1 MAKISKKTTENN
13 ELKKETNAFV
23 NLENEKKS
31 SPSSSKRKIRNIT
44 LKKDHVT
51 SNTNTEMP
59 KEKDIKQH
67 ITTPISEIPAKEV
80 KLNISRKTQKNETN
94 IENNT
99 KIEKN
104 IENNIEIEKNEK
116 TSVKKVAPKKS
127 KSKRTLHLNI
137 KTDEKE
143 AIEFAPSIPHVVD
156 TSINQN
162 SPFFS
167 EPSVFEKL
175 NITISS
181 FDDEDDDIEIDEKT
195 DENTD
200 IQEIETIEES
210 TSEDITDTDS
220 ENIESTEDV
229 TDSEDVQPTD
239 DVTEQIEND
248 VENTDV
254 QDIEAVEESISED
267 ITDSENIE
275 STEEVTDSKDVQ
287 PTNDVTEQI
296 ENDVENT
303 DVQNIEAVEE
313 SISED
318 ITDSENI
325 ESTEEVTDSEDVQ
338 PTDDVTEQI
347 ENDVENTDVQNIEA
361 VEESIPEDITD
372 SEDVQSVDDI
382 TDSITL
388 DELLESD
395 VEIDLEDLDTTTDN
409 NDVVLQEN
417 TIIDTPKNSNTTSN
431 LEIEKEIAENIKN
444 EFVESAGKISDE
456 PSHPSSIL
464 KNTVKKV
471 SSALFNTSSI
481 FKSFTFEDVNFFN
494 NGIKNIEPI
503 ENINNTISNSQSP
516 EIINL
521 ISENS
526 SSKII
531 DNTSTPTIETSA
543 EPIMTKIA
551 DLNTTSIDIKNTID
565 FSNDLNSESNINYNA
580 IITPQENNNISIDED
595 LIDELITNSD
605 FIDDE
610 FDENDFDSYDEYSD
624 MNQSDDLES
633 ELLDNDIIDDSE
645 IEEYDN
651 DENYDDSTDELLE
664 NEITNEYLESFKNKS
679 EYDDDNFSIE
689 SYFGIDNLS
698 DDEDDDSDTEFSE
711 EDDTLEEDIDA
722 DIPETHLSP
731 TEFENEFFKAND
743 SRESNLDNNNTQQQ
757 TPEMVATFSK
767 LIENFTET
775 ISTLSNRIADLETKK
790 SEEPS
795 QEQPILEKVDE
806 ENVEIISDDNS
817 KQDNENTSD
826 TTLETNV
833 ENSII
838 DDISLE
844 DISDDEL
851 INELDIEPEDIE
863 NSLISEEDLE
873 SDISDDTQENNTNT
887 DTNNLE
893 TEKSIEDILTDSLL
907 NENLDQD
914 LSNELLSEIISEQD
928 IENSNIDAESS
939 SDEINDGDLEE
950 SLLEDILLEN
960 IYQEDLKNAESQ
972 EKTTTISELTTS
984 EKEPASDFL
993 TIIDSLSKTISDLEN
1008 SPDIKSN
1015 LIDNDNSGKSI
1026 NILINK
1032 DDIFS
1037 ISILNETY
1045 EIVTDFDGISVL
1057 SENIH
1062 ISTPKNNFFV
1072 EIGEKYIE
1080 IHKKPDEFLVKTNFE
1095 DIEFVNS
1102 INNVAFGKKDNII
1115 ELNIKEAFKLSSVNN
1130 KVELSMLNTSIAN
1143 ISNTD
1148 TSNVDENSICD
1159 NRTLLIS
1166 EETQKVYLPYTI
1178 EEIMKKLNNSDE
1190 YQTAK
1195 EVIEN
1200 EYTLPLS
1207 TFKTPILSRFKEAYR
1222 IMRVKEK
1229 SSMYAAIDLGLEL
1242 MFNSNLN
1249 PAVIRACKDLKELN
1263 IYLDCLYENE
1273 LDKFDCFKIVYKV
1286 LPKIQ

>member
-1 MAKISKKTTENN
+1 MAKVSKKTTENDN

-23 NLENEKKS
+23 NLENKKQS
-31 SPSSSKRKIRNIT
+31 STNSSKRKIKNIT
-44 LKKDHVT
+44 LKKEPIKT
-51 SNTNTEMP
+51 S
-59 KEKDIKQH
+59 
-67 ITTPISEIPAKEV
+67 
-80 KLNISRKTQKNETN
+80 
-94 IENNT
+94 
-99 KIEKN
+99 KN
-104 IENNIEIEKNEK
+104 IEPSIENSDITQQITNTISNTSKEDVLLSEK
-116 TSVKKVAPKKS
+116 TPEIKNMEKSKKQKNR

-137 KTDEKE
+137 QTDEKE
-143 AIEFAPSIPHVVD
+143 AIENVPSIPYVVD

-181 FDDEDDDIEIDEKT
+181 FDDE
-195 DENTD
+195 
-200 IQEIETIEES
+200 
-210 TSEDITDTDS
+210 
-220 ENIESTEDV
+220 
-229 TDSEDVQPTD
+229 
-239 DVTEQIEND
+239 END
-248 VENTDV
+248 NNEK
-254 QDIEAVEESISED
+254 VEESISED
-267 ITDSENIE
+267 IS
-275 STEEVTDSKDVQ
+275 
-287 PTNDVTEQI
+287 
-296 ENDVENT
+296 
-303 DVQNIEAVEE
+303 
-313 SISED
+313 
-318 ITDSENI
+318 
-325 ESTEEVTDSEDVQ
+325 
-338 PTDDVTEQI
+338 
-347 ENDVENTDVQNIEA
+347 
-361 VEESIPEDITD
+361 
-372 SEDVQSVDDI
+372 
-382 TDSITL
+382 DSITL
-388 DELLESD
+388 DNLLESD
-395 VEIDLEDLDTTTDN
+395 IEINLEDLDN
-409 NDVVLQEN
+409 NSQKDAIQNNIEHIEN
-417 TIIDTPKNSNTTSN
+417 SETSNTTSN
-431 LEIEKEIAENIKN
+431 LEIKKEIAKNIKN
-444 EFVESAGKISDE
+444 EFVENTENISTIS
-456 PSHPSSIL
+456 SHPSSVL

-471 SSALFNTSSI
+471 SGTFFNTSSI
-481 FKSFTFEDVNFFN
+481 FKSFTFEDVNFIN
-494 NGIKNIEPI
+494 KNTESTENIENAI
-503 ENINNTISNSQSP
+503 TNSQTP
-516 EIINL
+516 EVINL
-521 ISENS
+521 ISEHD

-531 DNTSTPTIETSA
+531 DNTSVPTIETSA
-543 EPIMTKIA
+543 EPIVTKIA
-551 DLNTTSIDIKNTID
+551 DLNTTTIDIKNNID
-565 FSNDLNSESNINYNA
+565 LSKDLNNEANINYNT
-580 IITPQENNNISIDED
+580 IITPLENNNNISIDED

-610 FDENDFDSYDEYSD
+610 FDEKDFESYDEFS
-624 MNQSDDLES
+624 NINNNLES
-633 ELLDNDIIDDSE
+633 ELLSNDIINDSE
-645 IEEYDN
+645 IEDYDN
-651 DENYDDSTDELLE
+651 DKNYDDSSDELLE
-664 NEITNEYLESFKNKS
+664 NEITDEDLEEFKNKPA
-679 EYDDDNFSIE
+679 YDDDNFSIE

-698 DDEDDDSDTEFSE
+698 DDEDENSDSEFSE
-711 EDDTLEEDIDA
+711 EDDTLEEEIDA

-743 SRESNLDNNNTQQQ
+743 SSENNEANLANNAETQQP
-757 TPEMVATFSK
+757 PEMVATFSK

-790 SEEPS
+790 SEETL
-795 QEQPILEKVDE
+795 QEQPVLKQVDE
-806 ENVEIISDDNS
+806 ENVEIISNNNS
-817 KQDNENTSD
+817 EQDIENTSN
-826 TTLETNV
+826 TTIEANV
-833 ENSII
+833 ETSII

-851 INELDIEPEDIE
+851 INELDIEPDDTE
-863 NSLISEEDLE
+863 NSLISEETLELE
-873 SDISDDTQENNTNT
+873 SDISDDTQENNTDN
-887 DTNNLE
+887 NNLE
-893 TEKSIEDILTDSLL
+893 NEKSIEDILTDTLL

-914 LSNELLSEIISEQD
+914 LSDELLSEIISEQD
-928 IENSNIDAESS
+928 IENSTIDTASPS
-939 SDEINDGDLEE
+939 NEINDSDLEE

-960 IYQEDLKNAESQ
+960 IYQEDLKKAENQ

-1072 EIGEKYIE
+1072 KIGKKYIE
-1080 IHKKPDEFLVKTNFE
+1080 IHKKPEEFLVKTNFE

-1143 ISNTD
+1143 ISNTNNA
-1148 TSNVDENSICD
+1148 NVDENSICD

-1207 TFKTPILSRFKEAYR
+1207 TFKTPILSRFKEAYKLMR
-1222 IMRVKEK
+1222 IKEK
-1229 SSMYAAIDLGLEL
+1229 SSIYAAIDLGLEL

-1249 PAVIRACKDLKELN
+1249 PAIIRACKDLKELN

>member
-1 MAKISKKTTENN
+1 MAKVSKKTTENN
-13 ELKKETNAFV
+13 EFEKETNTFV
-23 NLENEKKS
+23 NLEKEKKS
-31 SPSSSKRKIRNIT
+31 SPSSSKKKIRNIT

-51 SNTNTEMP
+51 SNTNTEILE
-59 KEKDIKQH
+59 EKDIKQN
-67 ITTPISEIPAKEV
+67 ITTPVSEMSSKEV
-80 KLNISRKTQKNETN
+80 KLNISKKTQKNETD
-94 IENNT
+94 IENNA
-99 KIEKN
+99 
-104 IENNIEIEKNEK
+104 EIETNKK
-116 TSVKKVAPKKS
+116 TNVKQVASKKS

-143 AIEFAPSIPHVVD
+143 VIEFAPSIPHIVD

-181 FDDEDDDIEIDEKT
+181 FDDENDNREI
-195 DENTD
+195 N
-200 IQEIETIEES
+200 
-210 TSEDITDTDS
+210 
-220 ENIESTEDV
+220 
-229 TDSEDVQPTD
+229 
-239 DVTEQIEND
+239 EQLEND
-248 VENTDV
+248 VENTDI
-254 QDIEAVEESISED
+254 QDIETIEKSTSED

-275 STEEVTDSKDVQ
+275 STENVTDSETVQ
-287 PTNDVTEQI
+287 PNHDVNEQL

-303 DVQNIEAVEE
+303 DIQDIETIEE
-313 SISED
+313 STSE
-318 ITDSENI
+318 
-325 ESTEEVTDSEDVQ
+325 
-338 PTDDVTEQI
+338 
-347 ENDVENTDVQNIEA
+347 
-361 VEESIPEDITD
+361 
-372 SEDVQSVDDI
+372 DI

-395 VEIDLEDLDTTTDN
+395 VEIDLENLDNNNNNN

-444 EFVESAGKISDE
+444 EFIENAGKISDE

-481 FKSFTFEDVNFFN
+481 FKSFTFEDANFFN
-494 NGIKNIEPI
+494 KDIKNMEPI
-503 ENINNTISNSQSP
+503 ENIKNTISNSQSP

-521 ISENS
+521 ISENC

-531 DNTSTPTIETSA
+531 DNTSSPTIETSA
-543 EPIMTKIA
+543 EPIITKIA

-565 FSNDLNSESNINYNA
+565 FSDDLNNESNINYNT
-580 IITPQENNNISIDED
+580 IITPPENNNISIDED

-610 FDENDFDSYDEYSD
+610 FDENDFDSYDEHLD
-624 MNQSDDLES
+624 IKQSDDLES

-645 IEEYDN
+645 IEDYDN
-651 DENYDDSTDELLE
+651 NENYDDFTDELLE
-664 NEITNEYLESFKNKS
+664 NEITDEDLENLNNKS

-689 SYFGIDNLS
+689 SYFGIENLS
-698 DDEDDDSDTEFSE
+698 DDEADDSDTEFSE
-711 EDDTLEEDIDA
+711 KDDTLEEDIDA

-743 SRESNLDNNNTQQQ
+743 SKESNLTNNNSQEQ

-795 QEQPILEKVDE
+795 QEQPILEQVDE

-817 KQDNENTSD
+817 KQDNKNTSNA
-826 TTLETNV
+826 TTIEQNV

-844 DISDDEL
+844 DISDNEL

-863 NSLISEEDLE
+863 NSLISEETLE
-873 SDISDDTQENNTNT
+873 ADISDDNQENNINT

-893 TEKSIEDILTDSLL
+893 NEKSIEDILTDSLL
-907 NENLDQD
+907 NENLGQD

-928 IENSNIDAESS
+928 IENSNIDTESS

-960 IYQEDLKNAESQ
+960 IYQEDLKNAENQ
-972 EKTTTISELTTS
+972 EKTTTISELTAS

-1072 EIGEKYIE
+1072 EIGDKYIE
-1080 IHKKPDEFLVKTNFE
+1080 IHKKTDEFLVKTNFE

-1148 TSNVDENSICD
+1148 TSNIDENSICD

-1222 IMRVKEK
+1222 IMRIKEK